1 MSAPAC
7 AEAEILAL
15 RERVAANEA
24 VIEQLQRQ
32 IAWLRKQIFGSKS
45 ERVDQRQLEL
55 MLQGLEDQVNE
66 LKQPEPPAVALP
78 AKRAA
83 RTPQRGRDERY
94 SHLPVRETVV
104 IEPPEVQGAPEA
116 FERIGEEETF
126 EIDVDPPK
134 FFRRRLL
141 RPKYRRKADREA
153 APVVAP
159 APSRPVE
166 GLASIGLLVHVILSK
181 YCDHLP
187 LYRQSRMYERYGV
200 QISRQNMMRW
210 VETVADWLKPI
221 YHHMCRDLLEGGYIQ
236 ADETPIKYLDADLK
250 ARKAQQG
257 YLCGYSRPG
266 GNVVF
271 TWRTSRSTESLTSW
285 LSGYKGILQCDAYAA
300 YLSYA
305 RQCEAITVAGCMAH
319 VRRKFHDV
327 KDEHP
332 RYVALILRL
341 IGNLYECERQCR
353 AAALPPKLVWVR
365 RQSHARELFGRLHRV
380 IRHIAGKTLPASG
393 LGKACGYALNQWE
406 HLGHYLDH
414 GQVQID
420 NNLMENAIRPSAIG
434 KKNWMFI
441 GHPSAGERSA
451 IIYSLLGSCQRFG
464 HNPSEYLKDVLT
476 RLAEQPDRFHPREP
490 AALAPR
496 HWKPRD

>member
-1 MSAPAC
+1 MSAPA
-7 AEAEILAL
+7 ATEAEVLAL
-15 RERVAANEA
+15 RERLAAREA
-24 VIEQLQRQ
+24 QIEQLERQ
-32 IAWLRKQIFGSKS
+32 IAWLRKQIFGSRS
-45 ERVDQRQLEL
+45 ERVDPHQLEL
-55 MLQGLEDQVNE
+55 LLQGLEDQVNE
-66 LKQPEPPAVALP
+66 LKQPPPSAPSEP
-78 AKRAA
+78 KRTA
-83 RTPQRGRDERY
+83 RKPRPGRDERY

-104 IEPPEVQGAPEA
+104 IEPPEVQEDPDAY
-116 FERIGEEETF
+116 ERIGEEETF

-159 APSRPVE
+159 APQRPVE
-166 GLASIGLLVHVILSK
+166 GLASIGLLVHIILSK

-187 LYRQSRMYERYGV
+187 LFRQSRMYERYGV

-221 YHHMCRDLLEGGYIQ
+221 YHHIGRDLLEGGYIQ

-266 GNVVF
+266 GDVVF
-271 TWRTSRSTESLTSW
+271 TWRTSRSTESLTSF
-285 LSGYKGILQCDAYAA
+285 LGGFTGILQCDAYAA
-300 YLSYA
+300 YLSHA
-305 RQCEAITVAGCMAH
+305 RSRETVTVMGCMAH
-319 VRRKFHDV
+319 VRRKFHEALQ
-327 KDEHP
+327 EHP

-341 IGNLYECERQCR
+341 IGHLYDCERHCR
-353 AAALPPKLVWVR
+353 EQALSPKLVEVR
-365 RQSHARELFGRLHRV
+365 RQSHARPSFERLHRV
-380 IRHIAGKTLPASG
+380 IRHIADKILPASG
-393 LGKACGYALNQWE
+393 LSKACRYALNQWE
-406 HLGHYLDH
+406 HLEPYLDH

-464 HNPSEYLKDVLT
+464 HNPGEYLKDVLT
-476 RLAEQPDRFHPREP
+476 RLAEEPDRFHPRDL
-490 AALAPR
+490 AALTPR
-496 HWKPRD
+496 HWKPRA